1 MEHLYRILMA
11 QVLHADARI
20 PAHTTTATLS
30 GTYTEPF
37 RKRLQQ
43 NTLSTRLLQALHAAL
58 FLCAAVTYGF
68 MGSRKVVPKNPHS
81 IAAVGS
87 LLADS
92 RLLSRGFIPPGA
104 EWWSDKEMIR
114 NGLFAGLSLRM
125 GWFDDGFGEPGRRF
139 GIDIEDT

>member
-1 MEHLYRILMA
+1 
-11 QVLHADARI
+11 
-20 PAHTTTATLS
+20 
-30 GTYTEPF
+30 
-37 RKRLQQ
+37 
-43 NTLSTRLLQALHAAL
+43 
-58 FLCAAVTYGF
+58 
-68 MGSRKVVPKNPHS
+68 MGSRKVVLKNPHS

-139 GIDIEDT
+139 GIDIEDTNRPARWMGMIFLMQ